1 MNNIV
6 WLSPTWTIVFIL
18 AVVTLLV
25 TTFWDNIKKFFTK
38 NNDGEKTSD
47 SAWNK
52 FNNFVSNSLA
62 ITIARYF
69 LSIVVL
75 SFSIYS
81 LASVN
86 SSACGIS
93 LIILVVLLAIIGIP
107 MLIEC
112 EFEDGDGQFLF
123 ALLVLFV
130 QFLMAVLLFI
140 YGGATLGFYVIASM
154 GLNLIILPKHKLIKA
169 HQARKRYRY

>member
-25 TTFWDNIKKFFTK
+25 TIFWDNIKKVFTK

-69 LSIVVL
+69 LSVAVL
-75 SFSIYS
+75 SFSIYC
-81 LASVN
+81 LASVY
-86 SSACGIS
+86 SAACGTS
-93 LIILVVLLAIIGIP
+93 LIILVIILAAIGIP
-107 MLIEC
+107 MSIGC
-112 EFEDGDGQFLF
+112 EFEDGDRQIIF
-123 ALLVLFV
+123 AFLVLFV

-154 GLNLIILPKHKLIKA
+154 GLNLIILPKQKLLNKS
-169 HQARKRYRY
+169 KRYRY

>member
-6 WLSPTWTIVFIL
+6 WLSPTWTTVFIL

-25 TTFWDNIKKFFTK
+25 TTFWDNIKKVFTK
-38 NNDGEKTSD
+38 NNDGEETSV
-47 SAWNK
+47 SAWSK

-69 LSIVVL
+69 LSVAVL
-75 SFSIYS
+75 SYSIYC

-86 SSACGIS
+86 SAACGTS
-93 LIILVVLLAIIGIP
+93 LIILVIILAVIGIP
-107 MLIEC
+107 MSIEC
-112 EFEDGDGQFLF
+112 EFEDGDGQIIF
-123 ALLVLFV
+123 AFLVLFV

-154 GLNLIILPKHKLIKA
+154 GLNLIILPKHKLLNKS
-169 HQARKRYRY
+169 KRYRY